1 MKDFIKAI
9 LITLATAGVCYLFWW
24 ATGLNQKFGEFS
36 FLNWLGVVLILNV
49 LNPNNRLNTNSTLK
63 KDDSKGH

>member
-9 LITLATAGVCYLFWW
+9 LITLATAGVCFLFWW
-24 ATGLNQKFGEFS
+24 LTGLSQKVGDFS

-49 LNPNNRLNTNSTLK
+49 LNPNNKLK

>member
-49 LNPNNRLNTNSTLK
+49 LNPNNRLNTTNKIK
-63 KDDSKGH
+63 KDDSQRH